1 MHRSTSF
8 TALTPDRIGQVKKAL
23 ADWLDGCQGDEVED
37 LLAICA
43 RANDIPHLVAASM
56 KVEKWLAANGNNV
69 EDDTAR
75 SSWKN
80 ECVRVIAHSRLSAV
94 ISLKLMAQVAVPPG
108 ERSQP
113 SRGADK
119 QLPAGP
125 RSGIPP
131 PTCILTPTLLAL
143 HG

>member
-1 MHRSTSF
+1 MREEERPPRRGSPSCAETCTVPHRSPH
-8 TALTPDRIGQVKKAL
+8 ALLTPDRIGQVKKAL

-56 KVEKWLAANGNNV
+56 KVEKWVAANGNNV

-75 SSWKN
+75 SNWKN
-80 ECVRVIAHSRLSAV
+80 ECVRVIAHPRLSAT
-94 ISLKLMAQVAVPPG
+94 ISLKLMAQTAVAPG

-125 RSGIPP
+125 
-131 PTCILTPTLLAL
+131 
-143 HG
+143 